1 MASSPRPRKQ
11 PLLQRSRSG
20 ASRFCH
26 VSSSPDQPPPLYPT
40 SPSLSLSLSRPKPP
54 RRRRRRRAPP
64 RRGQGEHPR
73 RRRRRRAAAEAR
85 GVGLGAL
92 PRAVAAEGLFRRKR
106 KEPSA
111 KEEAAH
117 QLRILAARLLQWRF
131 ANAHAAVAIDGA
143 ESAAQKKL
151 FYAWVRVSEL
161 RKVLAAKHIMVQ
173 RRRQKMKLMRILNLQ
188 VQLLVRW
195 EPLAKQHNEAVA
207 VLGRVLGTACISL
220 PLVEGAQANMVSL
233 HRYFRES
240 MDIMKDVEANTK
252 TFYSKAETTNSILRE
267 LEEMIQLEIEGLQQL
282 VKLSKV
288 ITTLE
293 MHELSLRAH
302 LIQAMDDDD
311 DDDGGDISYLN
322 Y

>member
-1 MASSPRPRKQ
+1 
-11 PLLQRSRSG
+11 
-20 ASRFCH
+20 
-26 VSSSPDQPPPLYPT
+26 
-40 SPSLSLSLSRPKPP
+40 
-54 RRRRRRRAPP
+54 
-64 RRGQGEHPR
+64 
-73 RRRRRRAAAEAR
+73 
-85 GVGLGAL
+85 
-92 PRAVAAEGLFRRKR
+92 
-106 KEPSA
+106 
-111 KEEAAH
+111 
-117 QLRILAARLLQWRF
+117 
-131 ANAHAAVAIDGA
+131 
-143 ESAAQKKL
+143 
-151 FYAWVRVSEL
+151 
-161 RKVLAAKHIMVQ
+161 MVQ

-240 MDIMKDVEANTK
+240 MGIMKDVEANTK

-267 LEEMIQLEIEGLQQL
+267 LEEMILLEIEGLQQL

-311 DDDGGDISYLN
+311 DDDDDISYLN